1 MCMKAYDLDIHLTQT
16 IKGTGL
22 DELLAKSHAL
32 IIAELPLIEEL
43 VAYKAF
49 DNETKLDTQPWY
61 DPIIYLFIN
70 IIDPPDMTCLSRK
83 MSQVNFIGSPG
94 KRFKLYIPPLKL
106 ENPQL

>member
-1 MCMKAYDLDIHLTQT
+1 MCMEAYDFDIQLSQT

-22 DELLAKSHAL
+22 EELLAKSHASV
-32 IIAELPLIEEL
+32 IDELPLIEEL
-43 VAYKAF
+43 VAYKAL
-49 DNETKLDTQPWY
+49 DSETKLATQPWY

-83 MSQVNFIGSPG
+83 MSRVNSIGLPG
-94 KRFKLYIPPLKL
+94 KSFKLYLPPLKL